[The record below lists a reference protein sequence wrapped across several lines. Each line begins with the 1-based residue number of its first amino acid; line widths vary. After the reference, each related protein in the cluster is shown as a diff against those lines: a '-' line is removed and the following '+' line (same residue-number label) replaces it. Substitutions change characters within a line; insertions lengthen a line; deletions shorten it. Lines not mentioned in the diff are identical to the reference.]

1 LSKDKNME
9 AQGSLTA
16 IGAASARAAHLLIDA
31 EPKIFRDDF
40 ALRFCGF
47 EGESFLRDHLDG
59 MLAELSGMIGAEN
72 AQIISCSVRG
82 TVILRSRLSEDA
94 FERARARGI
103 RRFVSLGAGLDSFAW
118 RYPGLADEIEVYEI
132 DHPASQQWKRE
143 RLNAL
148 GVAQPRN
155 LRFLP
160 VDFESETLL
169 EGLRKGGFPM
179 DKPAFL
185 SWLGVVT
192 YLHRETALDTLRQVA
207 MLAPGSEIALTFM
220 VPEKL
225 LSDMDKQVFAVTA
238 AGAAARG
245 EPLLSFFEPQELMA
259 ELREMGF
266 THIEH
271 LGPEVADK
279 TYFAGRSDGL
289 RAAGMEQTMLAR
301 VA

>member
-1 LSKDKNME
+1 ME

-40 ALRFCGF
+40 ALRFSGF
-47 EGESFLRDHLDG
+47 EGETSLRDHLEG
-59 MLAELSGMIGAEN
+59 MQAQLTIAIGAEN
-72 AQIISCSVRG
+72 ARTLSCTVRSA
-82 TVILRSRLSEDA
+82 ILLRSRLSEDA
-94 FERARARGI
+94 FERARRRGVT
-103 RRFVSLGAGLDSFAW
+103 RLVSLGAGLESFAW
-118 RYPGLADEIEVYEI
+118 RYPELADEVEVFEI
-132 DHPASQQWKRE
+132 DHPASQEWKRQ
-143 RLNAL
+143 RLDAL

-155 LRFLP
+155 LKFLP
-160 VDFESETLL
+160 VDFENETLI

-192 YLHRETALDTLRQVA
+192 YLQRETALDTLKQVA
-207 MLAPGSEIALTFM
+207 MLAPGSEIAFTFM
-220 VPEKL
+220 VPERL
-225 LSDMDKQVFAVTA
+225 MSDVDREVFQMTS
-238 AGAAARG
+238 AGATARG
-245 EPLLSFFEPQELMA
+245 EPLLSFFEPEELMA
-259 ELREMGF
+259 ELRDMGF

-271 LGPEVADK
+271 LGPEVADR

-301 VA
+301 VG